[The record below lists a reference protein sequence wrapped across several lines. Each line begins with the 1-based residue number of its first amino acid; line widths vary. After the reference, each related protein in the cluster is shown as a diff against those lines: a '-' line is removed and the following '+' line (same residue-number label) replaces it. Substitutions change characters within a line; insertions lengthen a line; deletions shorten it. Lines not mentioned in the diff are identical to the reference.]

1 MQGGNVSIAGCPMK
15 RAMPR
20 LIWSLINPT
29 YLRANPLSMIQFFV
43 RFSFSQTWHGV
54 KPRTPLPNISSI
66 SLSCCCMAPAIWMGR
81 STLFFSLGLW
91 SDLCRDVRNTLW
103 FDFILRRTTQARV
116 SCHVVFWWD
125 SAPNR
130 SLQWSF
136 SCLAWFPFWLRQVW
150 GNPLHGD
157 CRPSDFWIYNF
168 QCGNSSK

>member
-15 RAMPR
+15 RAMPW

-81 STLFFSLGLW
+81 STLLFSLGLW
-91 SDLCRDVRNTLW
+91 SDLCCDVQCIMIRFYSSEDYSGSGFMSCCFLMGFSSQQITSVIFLLSSVIP
-103 FDFILRRTTQARV
+103 IL
-116 SCHVVFWWD
+116 
-125 SAPNR
+125 APTSVR
-130 SLQWSF
+130 ESSSWRLQTEWLLNLQF
-136 SCLAWFPFWLRQVW
+136 SMW
-150 GNPLHGD
+150 
-157 CRPSDFWIYNF
+157 
-168 QCGNSSK
+168 